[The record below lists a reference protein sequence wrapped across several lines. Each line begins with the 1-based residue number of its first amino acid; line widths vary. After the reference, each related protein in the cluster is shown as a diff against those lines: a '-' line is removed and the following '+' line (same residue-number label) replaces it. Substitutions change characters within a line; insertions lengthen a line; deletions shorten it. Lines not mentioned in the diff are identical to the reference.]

1 MTSDSQQTLMSKRRR
16 DHKEKARYTFGSDVF
31 AGISSEAAFPSQ
43 LIILLILLISVIT
56 FAIVL
61 QEK

>member
-1 MTSDSQQTLMSKRRR
+1 MSKRRA
-16 DHKEKARYTFGSDVF
+16 HKEKARYTFGSDVF